1 METHLLES
9 VSNTLGDT
17 SLCYQCA
24 KCSNGCPVGE
34 EMDVLPHQVIHLAS
48 LGMEERV
55 LDSRTIWICANCYA
69 CAVKCPNDI
78 NITSVM
84 NDLKQQAIDWG
95 MKPQIPEVYQ
105 FHQVFTRD
113 VMRRGKAHELFIMG
127 EYNLRLRK
135 PFKNVLLAPKM
146 FLKNKLKLFP
156 PKAVKGFRGWVH
168 KLMAKR
174 RRKRKLNKLLS

>member
-1 METHLLES
+1 MTTNVLES
-9 VSNTLGDT
+9 ASKTMGDS

-48 LGMEERV
+48 LGMEEKV
-55 LDSRTIWICANCYA
+55 LNSRTLWICANCYA

-84 NDLKQQAIDWG
+84 NDLKQKAIDRG
-95 MKPQIPEVYQ
+95 VKPQITEVYK
-105 FHQVFTRD
+105 FHQVFTGD
-113 VMRRGKAHELFIMG
+113 VIRRGKAHELFIMG
-127 EYNLRLRK
+127 EYNLRIRK

-146 FLKNKLKLFP
+146 FLKSKLKLLP
-156 PKAVKGFRGWVH
+156 PKPVKDFRGWVH
-168 KLMAKR
+168 DMMKQR
-174 RRKRKLNKLLS
+174 RKKRKLKKLLS

>member
-9 VSNTLGDT
+9 VNEILGDT

-24 KCSNGCPVGE
+24 KCSNGCPVVE
-34 EMDVLPHQVIHLAS
+34 EMDILPHQVIHLAS
-48 LGMEERV
+48 LGMEEKV

-84 NDLKQQAIDWG
+84 NNLKQKAIDGG
-95 MKPQIPEVYQ
+95 MKPKIPEVYQ
-105 FHQVFTRD
+105 FHQVFTQD
-113 VMRRGKAHELFIMG
+113 IIRRGKAHELFIMG
-127 EYNLRLRK
+127 EYNLRLGK

-146 FLKNKLKLFP
+146 FLKNKLQLLP
-156 PKAVKGFRGWVH
+156 PKAVKGFRGWAH

-174 RRKRKLNKLLS
+174 RRKRKIKTLVS